1 MSGGGARK
9 ETRMLKWT
17 VIFLV
22 VALAAAVLGFGGIAG
37 TAAGIAK
44 VLFFAFLVL
53 AVLSLAAGRRT
64 VP

>member
-1 MSGGGARK
+1 
-9 ETRMLKWT
+9 MLKWT

-22 VALAAAVLGFGGIAG
+22 VALVAAVLGFGGIAG
-37 TAAGIAK
+37 AATGIAK